1 MANRPAALRD
11 SRTWTVLPAAVAVVS
26 FGVGYLIWLVVG
38 LEGGLE
44 CRDTALS
51 CGGDGWRALIGVLWA
66 VAAVTGAVAL
76 VALLTMVVR
85 SVVGAFSRLRD

>member
-11 SRTWTVLPAAVAVVS
+11 PRTWTVLPAAVAVVS

-51 CGGDGWRALIGVLWA
+51 CGAGGWRALIGVLWA

-85 SVVGAFSRLRD
+85 SVVGAFTRLRD